1 MTSAECK
8 LNSLDETHLPSL
20 RLCTLH
26 FALCTRH
33 FALCCDFATLPSHP
47 VEFRAKAI
55 RWILFLLLLALS
67 GCGKKDNSLA
77 EVRGDITFCGQPAVA
92 EISFEL
98 LNTAGKGVGR
108 ASTATSDESG
118 RFRLMLDE
126 TQPGAKIGRH
136 RVAIRVQ
143 RLAPSREAGKTSNTS
158 RDGVIGTLK
167 ATQVLREVQAS
178 DNQFHF
184 RLTY

>member
-1 MTSAECK
+1 MRRMMHNSRSHALRGNKMTFC
-8 LNSLDETHLPSL
+8 
-20 RLCTLH
+20 
-26 FALCTRH
+26 
-33 FALCCDFATLPSHP
+33 
-47 VEFRAKAI
+47 
-55 RWILFLLLLALS
+55 LLLLVLS
-67 GCGKKDNSLA
+67 GCGKKDRSLA
-77 EVRGDITFCGQPAVA
+77 EVRGDVTFCGQPAVA
-92 EISFEL
+92 EISCEL
-98 LNTAGKGVGR
+98 LNTAGKAVGR

-126 TQPGAKIGRH
+126 SQPGAKIGRN

-143 RLAPSREAGKTSNTS
+143 RLAPSNAAAESSGTS

-167 ATQVLREVQAS
+167 ATHVVREVQAG

>member
-1 MTSAECK
+1 MK
-8 LNSLDETHLPSL
+8 N
-20 RLCTLH
+20 
-26 FALCTRH
+26 
-33 FALCCDFATLPSHP
+33 
-47 VEFRAKAI
+47 VVRANVFHS
-55 RWILFLLLLALS
+55 RFSVSRFSLLLAVLS
-67 GCGKKDNSLA
+67 GCGQKDASLA

-92 EISFEL
+92 EVSFEL
-98 LNTAGKGVGR
+98 LNTAGKAVGR

-126 TQPGAKIGRH
+126 SQPGAKIGRH

-143 RLAPSREAGKTSNTS
+143 RLAPSSAAAEQFGTS

-167 ATQVLREVQAS
+167 ATHVVREVQAG

>member
-1 MTSAECK
+1 MI
-8 LNSLDETHLPSL
+8 P
-20 RLCTLH
+20 
-26 FALCTRH
+26 
-33 FALCCDFATLPSHP
+33 
-47 VEFRAKAI
+47 
-55 RWILFLLLLALS
+55 WLLIALS
-67 GCGKKDNSLA
+67 GCGQKDASVA

-92 EISFEL
+92 EVLFEPI
-98 LNTAGKGVGR
+98 NAAGRSVGR

-126 TQPGAKIGRH
+126 SQPGAKIGRH

-143 RLAPSREAGKTSNTS
+143 RLVAARRDGETAGRSQT
-158 RDGVIGTLK
+158 GVIGTLK
-167 ATQVLREVQAS
+167 ATQFQREVSAN

>member
-1 MTSAECK
+1 MIRK
-8 LNSLDETHLPSL
+8 VDSL
-20 RLCTLH
+20 REVQFC
-26 FALCTRH
+26 
-33 FALCCDFATLPSHP
+33 
-47 VEFRAKAI
+47 
-55 RWILFLLLLALS
+55 LLLLALS
-67 GCGKKDNSLA
+67 GCGKKDGSLA
-77 EVRGDITFCGQPAVA
+77 EVQGDVTFCGQPAVA

-98 LNTAGKGVGR
+98 LNTAGKAVGR

-126 TQPGAKIGRH
+126 SQPGAKIGRH
-136 RVAIRVQ
+136 RVVVRVQ
-143 RLAPSREAGKTSNTS
+143 RLAPSSAAAEQSETS

-167 ATQVLREVQAS
+167 ATQVIREVQAG

>member
-1 MTSAECK
+1 MMRTT
-8 LNSLDETHLPSL
+8 DSL
-20 RLCTLH
+20 RD
-26 FALCTRH
+26 AV
-33 FALCCDFATLPSHP
+33 CC
-47 VEFRAKAI
+47 
-55 RWILFLLLLALS
+55 LLALALS
-67 GCGKKDNSLA
+67 GCGKKDTSLA
-77 EVRGDITFCGQPAVA
+77 EVWGDVTFCGQPAVA

-98 LNTAGKGVGR
+98 LNTAGKAVGR

-126 TQPGAKIGRH
+126 SQPGARIGRH

-143 RLAPSREAGKTSNTS
+143 RLAPLTAAAEQSGTS

-167 ATQVLREVQAS
+167 ATHFVRDVQAG